1 MTGHRPMIPR
11 HLTPALRRAATR
23 SPVVLLSGARR
34 SGKTTLAR
42 AVFPDHRY
50 LPLEDPEVRQA
61 AIEDPRTLLAQDD
74 RLLLDEIQ
82 RAPALPSY
90 LLGLVDDDRTPGRFV
105 LTASQD
111 LLRLPSVTQTLAGR
125 VARLRLDPLSLAEV
139 RGRPPFDPA
148 LLDASANEAPASPSS
163 EFDLWETLFRGF
175 YPSVHGP
182 GEETRDWF
190 AKYTRSYVDRDLR
203 EVMTASDPPAFFGFL
218 RLAAARTAAELDLS
232 GLADDAGIARQTAR
246 RWLSALETGFLATT
260 LQPHFR
266 NYGKRRRKRPRL
278 HFLDSGL
285 LCYLL
290 GIPDAETLAVHPLR
304 GAVFESFVAS
314 ELVKAFS
321 ARREEPPLYFFRDA
335 TGHEVDFLVD
345 LGSRVVPVEV
355 KSGATFSTSAIRG
368 LERWTSLPGNP
379 NEGGV
384 LITGGDRS
392 FDFEGCRVR
401 PWFLS

>member
-1 MTGHRPMIPR
+1 MTGRRRTIAR
-11 HLTPALRRAATR
+11 HLTPALRRAAAR

-61 AIEDPRTLLAQDD
+61 AIEDPRTFLAQDD

-148 LLDASANEAPASPSS
+148 LLDASANEAPASAPP

-355 KSGATFSTSAIRG
+355 KSGATFAASAVRG

-392 FDFEGCRVR
+392 FDFKGCRVR